1 MAKLAF
7 MNIGILLEPYGDPQ
21 VRGFEERIDSV
32 FNVAENSHG
41 FVALLG
47 SAPEV
52 PAVFR
57 TPKFAG
63 RVAHALS
70 VWQNL
75 ESVMTYSYGGLHAE
89 ALAKRKDWFAH
100 GSWPGYVAWW
110 VNDDQPVTWEEAQRR
125 YELLYHLGSRPDAFN
140 FKQAFSPEGNPYTI
154 DRDAVK
160 KIGLGNQTRTS
171 VDSKSNES

>member
-7 MNIGILLEPYGDPQ
+7 VNIGILHKPYGDPQ

-32 FNVAENSHG
+32 FEVAEGSHG

-47 SAPEV
+47 SAPNV

-57 TPKFAG
+57 TPEFAG

-70 VWQNL
+70 VWQDL
-75 ESVMTYSYGGLHAE
+75 ESVMAYSYGGLHAE
-89 ALAKRKDWFAH
+89 ALAKRKDWFLH
-100 GSWPGYVAWW
+100 GPWPGYVAWW
-110 VNDDQPVTWEEAQRR
+110 VIDDQPVTWEEAHLR
-125 YELLYHLGSRPDAFN
+125 YELLHHRGSTPEAFN
-140 FKQAFSPEGNPYTI
+140 FKQAFAPDGAPYTI

-160 KIGLGNQTRTS
+160 KIGPGNQTRTS
-171 VDSKSNES
+171 LDSKSNES